1 MCERQAFVFTSR
13 ASWGK
18 EKHDIYLIPHLL
30 IKMEFPCLLNFLPH
44 GVHSKEL
51 TIYPFVLSWTSDDF
65 ANRATIEH
73 KSLRSHA
80 GTLWQNH
87 TMTWGLLRSGNAQ
100 TANSRGKCNPTS
112 AHAQPGTDQGLGAL
126 SLGGKF
132 PTVAEGKGGRL
143 KKKNDSKTSEN
154 SPCFAL
160 LWPVWGSGSNNN
172 IMQEWG
178 RRSCGLVGKWNG
190 RIRACR

>member
-1 MCERQAFVFTSR
+1 MCEWQAFVFTSR

-51 TIYPFVLSWTSDDF
+51 TIYPFVLSRTSDDF
-65 ANRATIEH
+65 ANPATIEH

-80 GTLWQNH
+80 GTLWLNH
-87 TMTWGLLRSGNAQ
+87 TMTWGSLRSGNAQ
-100 TANSRGKCNPTS
+100 TANGRGKCNPTS
-112 AHAQPGTDQGLGAL
+112 APAQPGTDLRLGAL

-143 KKKNDSKTSEN
+143 KKKKMTARLLRTAL
-154 SPCFAL
+154 AL
-160 LWPVWGSGSNNN
+160 LFFGLFGVLEATT
-172 IMQEWG
+172 I
-178 RRSCGLVGKWNG
+178 SCRNEEGEAVDW
-190 RIRACR
+190 